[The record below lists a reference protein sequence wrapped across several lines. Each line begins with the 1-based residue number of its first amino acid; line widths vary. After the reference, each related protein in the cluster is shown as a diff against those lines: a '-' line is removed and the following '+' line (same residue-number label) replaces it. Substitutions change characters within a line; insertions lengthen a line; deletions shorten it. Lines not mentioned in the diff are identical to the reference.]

1 MRALYLMLA
10 LALASAPF
18 AAADD
23 SSQKLAAGELRATGS
38 SPQLPIRP
46 HLGPKKSLENYRVA
60 AEEFSIVL
68 GAPIVA
74 KKTIQRDVHFSSAVK
89 TQWPEIHG
97 TYYQPRG
104 LKAKAPAAVVVH
116 HLGGSVEAEKILAKH
131 FATNGVAAVFIY
143 MPNYGPRQI
152 KGTKQGF
159 LQSQKP
165 ELAFKTFQQAV
176 LDVIRAAD
184 FLRSRP
190 EVDPSRVGA
199 VGVSLGAFVTA
210 VARGVDPR
218 LRRTV
223 LVMAGGGL
231 ADMFLNM
238 PEAKELLSHTKL
250 DLAQLPKILHPVDP
264 LTFAERVH
272 PSDVLMLNAKRDE
285 LVPTESTLRLQR
297 ALGGPRLIWFDC
309 GHYGLALHIGK
320 VMNLALDHL
329 KGRDPL

>member
-1 MRALYLMLA
+1 MRLLFLS
-10 LALASAPF
+10 LSLVLLVAPL
-18 AAADD
+18 AAAE
-23 SSQKLAAGELRATGS
+23 GEPTPPGEVRTQGS
-38 SPQLPIRP
+38 SPALPIRP
-46 HLGPKKSLENYRVA
+46 HLGPKKSLAVYQVP
-60 AEEFSIVL
+60 AETFSIVL
-68 GAPIVA
+68 GPPIVA
-74 KKTIQRDVHFSSAVK
+74 RRTIQRDVHFSSAIK

-97 TYYQPRG
+97 TYYQPRHPKG
-104 LKAKAPAAVVVH
+104 KVPAAVVVH
-116 HLGGSVEAEKILAKH
+116 HLGGSVEVEKILAKH
-131 FATNGVAAVFIY
+131 FATNGLAAVFIY

-165 ELAFKTFQQAV
+165 KLAFKTFQQAV

-190 EVDPSRVGA
+190 EVDASRVGA

-250 DLAQLPKILHPVDP
+250 DLTQLPKLLTPVDP
-264 LTFAERVH
+264 LTFAERIH

-285 LVPTESTLRLQR
+285 LVPTESTLRLQN
-297 ALGGPRLIWFDC
+297 ALGKPRLIWFDC

-320 VMNLALDHL
+320 VMNLSLDHL

>member
-1 MRALYLMLA
+1 MRALFLSLA
-10 LALASAPF
+10 LALASVPL

-23 SSQKLAAGELRATGS
+23 AAPDRAAAGEAHRGK
-38 SPQLPIRP
+38 SPALPIRP
-46 HLGPKKSLENYRVA
+46 DLGPKESLANYRVA
-60 AEEFSIVL
+60 AEEFPIVF
-68 GAPIVA
+68 GKRIVA
-74 KKTIQRDVHFSSAVK
+74 KKTSEAEVHFASPIK
-89 TQWPEIHG
+89 TQWPVIHG
-97 TYYQPRG
+97 TYYRPRG
-104 LKAKAPAAVVVH
+104 VKGKVPAAVVVH
-116 HLGGSVEAEKILAKH
+116 HLGGSVEAEKVLAKH

-143 MPNYGPRQI
+143 MPNYGPRRI

-238 PEAKELLSHTKL
+238 PEAKELLAHTKL
-250 DLAQLPKILHPVDP
+250 DLKQLPKILTPVDP